1 MAANTGNRNNK
12 GAGNG
17 RAIHKERES
26 AEMVPGGKLTVK
38 LDASTR
44 RKRAFAA
51 LAMSGGNVTEASRAT
66 GLNVATIANY
76 RERHPDEWADVQ
88 KEMAPAIEKAVVAEM
103 HGFIVETGRVK
114 RKALEQIDRAL
125 DAGTL
130 APRDLAAALRNVAA
144 SEATAIDKS
153 LALSGRPSSV
163 VEHRSA
169 TELMDRL
176 EKLGALRRRAHVDS
190 TAIDVSDAAPSLPSG
205 DVVDAA
211 DVQAVPDG

>member
-17 RAIHKERES
+17 RRIAKERES
-26 AEMVPGGKLTVK
+26 LEVVPGGKVTVQ
-38 LDASTR
+38 LAEGTR

-51 LAMSGGNVTEASRAT
+51 LAMAGGNVSEASRAT
-66 GLNVATIANY
+66 GYNVRTIAAY
-76 RERHPDEWADVQ
+76 RDRHPDEWADAQ

-125 DAGTL
+125 DEGTL

-169 TELMDRL
+169 SELIERL
-176 EKLGALRRRAHVDS
+176 AKLGALKVGHADAES
-190 TAIDVSDAAPSLPSG
+190 TAIELPPG
-205 DVVDAA
+205 D
-211 DVQAVPDG
+211 